1 MYLTFDLNTTILKVN
16 LSFFNRYILICRT
29 PLYSIIFSWQK
40 SILICV
46 GLWIW
51 SFLLD
56 IPNFVD
62 WGGHTYDMK
71 TMACSYDRLASY
83 SYTLFFIAMFV
94 VFPLVTVLFSNVN
107 IFLTVMASKK
117 RVAASGGAG
126 TYGAKKPT
134 GKDGVSAIYA
144 VADDGQSVG
153 GATEM
158 TLDGT
163 DCTIDEKPLEAIPEA
178 ERTEAQ
184 AKADAKAKAKTEKK
198 RAKERKAKGKEM
210 RSELRLA
217 RTLFIVFIVFCVCW
231 TPYALVCLIDRYDKA
246 PKWYYAFS
254 ILLAHAS
261 STLNSLLYA
270 VTNKGFRD
278 AYKVFLKRVC
288 PCCEFMKEW

>member
-1 MYLTFDLNTTILKVN
+1 
-16 LSFFNRYILICRT
+16 
-29 PLYSIIFSWQK
+29 
-40 SILICV
+40 
-46 GLWIW
+46 
-51 SFLLD
+51 
-56 IPNFVD
+56 
-62 WGGHTYDMK
+62 
-71 TMACSYDRLASY
+71 
-83 SYTLFFIAMFV
+83 
-94 VFPLVTVLFSNVN
+94 
-107 IFLTVMASKK
+107 MASKK

-158 TLDGT
+158 TVDGT
-163 DCTIDEKPLEAIPEA
+163 EGDGVPDGVGETDKPPLDTIPEA
-178 ERTEAQ
+178 EKTEAQ
-184 AKADAKAKAKTEKK
+184 HKADLKAKAKAEKK

-210 RSELRLA
+210 RAELRLA
-217 RTLFIVFIVFCVCW
+217 RTLFIVFIVFCICW
-231 TPYALVCLIDRYDKA
+231 SPYALVCLIDRYDKA